1 MNEYDLKDT
10 IVALSTPFSKS
21 ALAVVRMSGG
31 KSLEIASKICFYA
44 NNENNNIKNFE
55 HRKSYYALIKDENN
69 NPIDELILLTTLS
82 PNTFTTE
89 DTIEFIC
96 HGSIVV
102 IESLIN
108 LIIRNGARAANKGEF
123 TYRAYINGR
132 IGISEAEAVHD
143 LIDSNNKLMAEASVY
158 KMRGRLT
165 REIDKLRENI
175 KNSLMLVYGEI
186 DFPEDETEIFCY
198 DKLIENFYKIKKD
211 IENIIK

>member
-1 MNEYDLKDT
+1 M
-10 IVALSTPFSKS
+10 
-21 ALAVVRMSGG
+21 R
-31 KSLEIASKICFYA
+31 
-44 NNENNNIKNFE
+44 
-55 HRKSYYALIKDENN
+55 
-69 NPIDELILLTTLS
+69 S
-82 PNTFTTE
+82 PTAFTTE

-186 DFPEDETEIFCY
+186 DFPDLLIIF
-198 DKLIENFYKIKKD
+198 
-211 IENIIK
+211 II